1 MPPMDPKMPSQAAED
16 YLKRIFLL
24 QQQIP
29 NQLVG
34 MGDLAETM
42 QVVPGTATSMV
53 KKLHRDKLVN
63 YEAYSGVKLTAK
75 GRKTAL
81 RVLRRHRLVETL
93 LVETFGLDWTE
104 VHEEAERLEH
114 AISDK
119 LMEQIDSFLGHPSTD
134 PHGDP
139 IPPSDGDL
147 PSTKIRRLVDGAEGD
162 KVTITRVLD
171 QDQSFLR
178 VIDERGLRP
187 GTTVRLDQ
195 TDDVSDSMTIRPGR
209 RPSVTMGRAAARKL
223 LVEPGD

>member
-1 MPPMDPKMPSQAAED
+1 MPTQATED
-16 YLKRIFLL
+16 YLKQIFLL
-24 QQQIP
+24 HQEDPQ
-29 NQLVG
+29 QLVG
-34 MGDLAETM
+34 MGELAETM

-93 LVETFGLDWTE
+93 LVEAFGLDWSE
-104 VHEEAERLEH
+104 VHEEAEHLEH

-119 LMEQIDSFLGHPSTD
+119 LLERIDSFLGHPATD

-139 IPPSDGDL
+139 IPPAEGDL
-147 PSTKIRRLVDGAEGD
+147 PSTKTRLLVDAGKGD

-171 QDQSFLR
+171 QDQAFLR
-178 VIDERGLRP
+178 FIDERGLRP
-187 GTTVRLDQ
+187 GTVVRIER
-195 TDDVSDSMTIRPGR
+195 TDDASDSMTVRPGR

-223 LVEPGD
+223 LVEPGE